1 MSVGDFDLP
10 RRDMVKVNDQ
20 INSIIGSA
28 SGMISS
34 VAMAPDVPLGSNLA
48 PSVRAESILL

>member
-20 INSIIGSA
+20 INSIIGLA
-28 SGMISS
+28 SRTISS
-34 VAMAPDVPLGSNLA
+34 VVTAPDA
-48 PSVRAESILL
+48 